1 MPAEASTT
9 IHYPPNKKRLSC
21 PKATQPFRGFCAGKY
36 QSDYFPLA
44 AGFLATGAF
53 AGLAAPVLALVDL
66 AAPVFAF
73 VDFGAAGFA
82 AAVFAFVDFAAVV
95 FAAVLFAAIT
105 ISSVRIL

>member
-1 MPAEASTT
+1 
-9 IHYPPNKKRLSC
+9 
-21 PKATQPFRGFCAGKY
+21 
-36 QSDYFPLA
+36 
-44 AGFLATGAF
+44 
-53 AGLAAPVLALVDL
+53 L

-105 ISSVRIL
+105 IFLREDFFGTGVICRMSAGARHEQPRVLSGCGGAKQDPPVTTFTGYR